1 MQVMGLKRYVFLSE
15 KLKGNRQSMEKETYK
30 KMARSGAIIST
41 IGLLGVVISS
51 NFLAT
56 SICGSFMLSLIR

>member
-1 MQVMGLKRYVFLSE
+1 MK
-15 KLKGNRQSMEKETYK
+15 KETYK

-56 SICGSFMLSLIR
+56 SICGSFMVWGLYIVSNALNTIKAVRLR